1 VTPRWRRSM
10 PFPLPPAESVPPNR
24 ILSVAGKEQ
33 PVTSSG
39 PPTISEMA
47 PSERVAVITGAS
59 SGIGEATARGLKAA
73 GFAVVLGARREE
85 RLMAVASELGGR
97 GLPLDVRDPASIH
110 AFVGA
115 ISAEY
120 GQVEILINN
129 AGLAAGLQ
137 PLAEGNDDDW
147 VQMMETNVLGL
158 LRVTKAMLPLLR
170 RAPRAHIVNLGSV
183 AGFEVYAGGV
193 GYTASKHAVRAIT
206 KTLRLELMGE
216 PIRVTE
222 VEPGMVETEFS
233 LVRFKG
239 DQERASNVYKGME
252 PLTGADVADCIV
264 WVVTRPPHVNIDEMV
279 VRPIAQ
285 ATVRDVARHS

>member
-1 VTPRWRRSM
+1 M
-10 PFPLPPAESVPPNR
+10 A
-24 ILSVAGKEQ
+24 
-33 PVTSSG
+33 TSD
-39 PPTISEMA
+39 
-47 PSERVAVITGAS
+47 RLAVVTGAS
-59 SGIGEATARGLKAA
+59 SGIGEATARALAGA
-73 GFAVVLGARREE
+73 GFKLVLGARRED
-85 RLMAVASELGGR
+85 RLMAVADELGAR
-97 GLPLDVRDPASIH
+97 GLPLDVRDPASIA

-115 ISAEY
+115 VAAGD
-120 GQVEILINN
+120 GQVEVLVNN

-183 AGFEVYAGGV
+183 AGFEVYPGGV

-206 KTLRLELMGE
+206 RTLRLELLGE

-222 VEPGMVETEFS
+222 IEPGMVETEFS

-239 DQERASNVYKGME
+239 DQARAAAVYEGMQ

-264 WVVTRPPHVNIDEMV
+264 WAVTRPPHVNVDELV
-279 VRPIAQ
+279 LRPIAQ
-285 ATVRDVARHS
+285 ATTHDVARRH

>member
-1 VTPRWRRSM
+1 MV
-10 PFPLPPAESVPPNR
+10 
-24 ILSVAGKEQ
+24 
-33 PVTSSG
+33 
-39 PPTISEMA
+39 
-47 PSERVAVITGAS
+47 TGAS
-59 SGIGEATARGLKAA
+59 SGIGEATARGLHKA
-73 GFAVVLGARREE
+73 GFAVVLGARRED
-85 RLMAVASELGGR
+85 RLMAVARELGGR
-97 GLPLDVRDPASIH
+97 GLLLDVRDPASIK
-110 AFVGA
+110 AFVDA
-115 ISAEY
+115 IAAEY

-183 AGFEVYAGGV
+183 AGFEVYVGGV

-222 VEPGMVETEFS
+222 IEPGMVETEFS

-252 PLTGADVADCIV
+252 PLTGADIADCIV